1 MRQLKERARHRVY
14 AEVGGKRPEPPKAAR
29 RGLWGRLRTYL
40 LAGVLVAA
48 PAGITVW
55 LALWFL
61 NFVDSSVMP
70 LIPVKWNPETYM
82 PFSVPGLGL
91 LIILLLLLIIGMM
104 TAGMVGRAIRR
115 QGARLMARVPVLR
128 SIYGATEQI
137 FETVLVRKGTAFREV
152 ALVEFPRRGSWAI
165 GLVTGTTLGEV
176 QELTADEVINV
187 FIPMTPNPTGGFLIF
202 LAREEVHRLD
212 ITVDQALRLIMSGGI
227 VGPDL
232 APEGGN
238 GNGNGGNGGRRDAE
252 REVTERLAELEAAAS
267 GPLHRQPA
275 ARSPLFRRLRTYLV
289 TGVLVTAP
297 ISITVWLAWQIV
309 TFFDVRVR
317 PLIPPEWNPES
328 YLPFAIPGIGVV
340 IVLIILIIFGMFVA
354 GYLGRL
360 AIHTGESLLDR
371 VPIVR
376 SVYRALKQ
384 VFETLF
390 SNQSMAF
397 REVVLI
403 EYPRR
408 NVYALAFVTGGH
420 SQLLGAGAQQEVI
433 NVFVPST
440 PNPTSG
446 FLLFVSPDDAVV
458 LQMSVEEAMKMI
470 ISGGLLTP
478 ESREEDADEA
488 EAPQARVG

>member
-14 AEVGGKRPEPPKAAR
+14 REVGGKRPEPPAAR
-29 RGLWGRLRTYL
+29 RGLLGRLRTYL
-40 LAGVLVAA
+40 LAGILVAA

-61 NFVDSSVMP
+61 TFVDNSVIP
-70 LIPVKWNPETYM
+70 LIPAQWNPETYL

-91 LIILLLLLIIGMM
+91 LIVLLLLLIIGMM
-104 TAGMVGRAIRR
+104 TAGMVGRAIRM

-152 ALVEFPRRGSWAI
+152 ALVEFPRRGSWAL
-165 GLVTGTTLGEV
+165 GLVTGTTVGEV

-187 FIPMTPNPTGGFLIF
+187 FVPMTPNPTGGFLVF
-202 LAREEVHRLD
+202 LARDEVHTLD

-227 VGPDL
+227 VGPDQ
-232 APEGGN
+232 EGN
-238 GNGNGGNGGRRDAE
+238 GAGEDGSRREAE
-252 REVTERLAELEAAAS
+252 REVSERLAELERTAM
-267 GPLHRQPA
+267 GPLHRPPKT
-275 ARSPLFRRLRTYLV
+275 RSPLLRRLRTYLV

-297 ISITVWLAWQIV
+297 ISITAWLTWQIV
-309 TFFDVRVR
+309 SFFDVRVR
-317 PLIPPEWNPES
+317 PLIPPDWNPES

-340 IVLIILIIFGMFVA
+340 IVLFILLLLGMFVA
-354 GYLGRL
+354 GYLGRM
-360 AIHTGESLLDR
+360 AILTGESLLER

-390 SNQSMAF
+390 SKQSMAF

-420 SQLLGAGAQQEVI
+420 SALLKAGARQDVI

-458 LQMSVEEAMKMI
+458 LRMTVEEAMKMI
-470 ISGGLLTP
+470 ISGGLITP
-478 ESREEDADEA
+478 ENPEGGKEALPPAD
-488 EAPQARVG
+488 ARVG